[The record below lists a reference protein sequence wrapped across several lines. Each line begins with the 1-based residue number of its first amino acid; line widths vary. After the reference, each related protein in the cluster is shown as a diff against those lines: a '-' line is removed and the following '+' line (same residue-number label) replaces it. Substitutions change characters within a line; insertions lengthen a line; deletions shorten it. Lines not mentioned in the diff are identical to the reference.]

1 MKIKQNQWASQRREK
16 EETRRE
22 IRRDRM
28 RLLLCA
34 THRSSQVNELL
45 SHLDY
50 EVVFGHER
58 TVQALIKLYQ
68 FTMHLSHL
76 KHTHTGRKL
85 ELIKP
90 WTTLLQDTIM
100 YSVKSFKHHCRSQ
113 KTKNLLSVYMKITQ
127 KANTLQL
134 RHNG

>member
-16 EETRRE
+16 EKTRRE

-50 EVVFGHER
+50 EVVFGHEQ

-76 KHTHTGRKL
+76 KKTHTHTRRKL

-113 KTKNLLSVYMKITQ
+113 KTKN
-127 KANTLQL
+127 
-134 RHNG
+134 